1 MISAPPLS
9 QPAARGLP
17 GLAGSCSLH
26 RKHVVLTVVN
36 PDAQNAQ
43 ETGINVR
50 GSKIS
55 GLRATVL
62 TSSDIHA
69 HNTFERPD
77 AVMPAEDKNVAT
89 GTPLTYRFAPASV
102 TRLEFDLI

>member
-1 MISAPPLS
+1 
-9 QPAARGLP
+9 
-17 GLAGSCSLH
+17 
-26 RKHVVLTVVN
+26 V
-36 PDAQNAQ
+36 
-43 ETGINVR
+43 
-50 GSKIS
+50 
-55 GLRATVL
+55 RATVL
-62 TSSDIHA
+62 TSRDIHA